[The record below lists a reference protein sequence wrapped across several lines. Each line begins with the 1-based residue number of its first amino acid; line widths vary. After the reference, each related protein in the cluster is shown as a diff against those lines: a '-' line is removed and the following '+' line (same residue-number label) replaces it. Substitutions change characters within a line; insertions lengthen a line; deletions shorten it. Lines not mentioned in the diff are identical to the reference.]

1 LRRLRFRVLLHDV
14 LAVRRRL
21 RAGRRRVMGS
31 FLWKRSQAEAAVT
44 VSGQTAAF
52 NTSTVG
58 RAALDINIK
67 SINAGNITFVVE
79 RLGADG
85 IWYAGATTAALTAA
99 GNTSIEITDALADGA
114 DAQHMVFADQ
124 ARVRWTLAGGA
135 NSVVFS
141 GSFYGRE

>member
-1 LRRLRFRVLLHDV
+1 
-14 LAVRRRL
+14 
-21 RAGRRRVMGS
+21 MGS